1 MFNSW
6 LTKFLK
12 MLQSTLVS
20 WLTLRANEINV
31 IANIQ
36 KLHLESPER
45 EKLILD
51 RGFKRKMKAITTLW
65 TTFLLQFSVWF
76 IKHFHAY
83 NHIDLIHIH
92 DIKRARVINPL
103 YTWTKQN
110 WGIFR
115 FDLWFLRLFQSLWKM

>member
-31 IANIQ
+31 IVNIQ

-51 RGFKRKMKAITTLW
+51 RGFKRKMKVITTLW
-65 TTFLLQFSVWF
+65 TTFLLPFSVWF

-83 NHIDLIHIH
+83 NHTDLINIH
-92 DIKRARVINPL
+92 DIKRARIINPF
-103 YTWTKQN
+103 YT
-110 WGIFR
+110 
-115 FDLWFLRLFQSLWKM
+115 